1 MTSCES
7 CTVGHFA
14 LRSSLYIN
22 KLHMTGTCRRG
33 EREKKRVRGPISI
46 NRPLPLLVHVQDI
59 TCFLGVQKKP
69 KTLKPY
75 YFDFTHGRTE
85 THMRKRG
92 PCARLRSSPKQTE
105 LHAVQGLLRK
115 KSSWGQLEKNNNR
128 KTQWSG
134 KNERQRKSQALM
146 KCFDSMQVLWSCPSI
161 CSQSFGV
168 VMFLSTVDK

>member
-1 MTSCES
+1 
-7 CTVGHFA
+7 
-14 LRSSLYIN
+14 
-22 KLHMTGTCRRG
+22 MTGTCRRG
-33 EREKKRVRGPISI
+33 EREEESEGSDFYKQTTPPPCPRAR
-46 NRPLPLLVHVQDI
+46 HHM
-59 TCFLGVQKKP
+59 FLGSAKKT

-75 YFDFTHGRTE
+75 YFAFTHGRTE

-115 KSSWGQLEKNNNR
+115 KSSWGQLEKNNNK

-134 KNERQRKSQALM
+134 KNETQRKSQVLM

>member
-1 MTSCES
+1 MQK
-7 CTVGHFA
+7 G
-14 LRSSLYIN
+14 R
-22 KLHMTGTCRRG
+22 
-33 EREKKRVRGPISI
+33 EREEESKGSDFYKQTTPPPCPRAG
-46 NRPLPLLVHVQDI
+46 HHM
-59 TCFLGVQKKP
+59 FLGSAKKT

-105 LHAVQGLLRK
+105 PHAIQGLLRK

-128 KTQWSG
+128 KTQLSG
-134 KNERQRKSQALM
+134 KNETQRKSQALM

-168 VMFLSTVDK
+168 VMFLSTVDKQLI